1 MTGKLLNRG
10 AGPAGV
16 PAVYAVRTLGEPV
29 GGGALVVV
37 ADRRTLGRR
46 VHAVPVLA
54 LEPTLA
60 QDRQDAVLNLP
71 GTSARPPTSMHR
83 PPTPRDWTSRHEQP
97 SKNRQNYALSCTD
110 IHNNNNRRN
119 DSF

>member
-37 ADRRTLGRR
+37 AHRRTLGRR

-71 GTSARPPTSMHR
+71 GTSARPPTSMRR
-83 PPTPRDWTSRHEQP
+83 PPHPEGLDQP
-97 SKNRQNYALSCTD
+97 TRTAKQKQAELRIIVY
-110 IHNNNNRRN
+110 
-119 DSF
+119 